1 MFAPIKF
8 RIGLGRGIYAVVTMC
23 VVKSPGEATRIA
35 GRKMLKRDTKVAV
48 YTKAPGKTKG
58 ET

>member
-1 MFAPIKF
+1 M
-8 RIGLGRGIYAVVTMC
+8 YAAVTMC

-35 GRKMLKRDTKVAV
+35 GRKMLKRDTKVTV